1 MKKTSLYIILLLVFL
16 LSASSILLVACNDSD
31 KPQTP
36 TESLTPQQQVDIA
49 IASLS
54 AMRDACIAE
63 NTSAIT
69 SVSLMTAVSGSA
81 QSTGLEDLYAMLDKN
96 KSTFN
101 PTDETSR
108 SSIWAAFSIALLDA
122 LQEHGADCFDYDI
135 APSYVFTGG
144 DSSYAQS
151 LKEFFP
157 TKIRFLGTKNE
168 EGKNVI
174 YASILISMEDLGDTL
189 TFWYDL
195 KTYYTDDEHFG
206 YTLLRAPIVY
216 PEYDYRSGDLFSYYD
231 KAEPQRFLEIEAEKM
246 EGQCNGILQY
256 ADTFCNEL
264 NTFSQQDLQIMY
276 DFLDDIHASFPKSD
290 TRETLS
296 ASFSVNLDDVA
307 NMR

>member
-1 MKKTSLYIILLLVFL
+1 MKKSSLYFILLLVFL
-16 LSASSILLVACNDSD
+16 LSASSFLFVACDGNTE
-31 KPQTP
+31 PQIT
-36 TESLTPQQQVDIA
+36 TENLTPQQQVDIA
-49 IASLS
+49 IESLT
-54 AMRDACIAE
+54 AMRDACLKENSIA
-63 NTSAIT
+63 TT
-69 SVSLMTAVSGSA
+69 FKSLTAVSSSSN
-81 QSTGLEDLYAMLDKN
+81 STDLEDLYAMLDKN

-168 EGKNVI
+168 DGKNVI
-174 YASILISMEDLGDTL
+174 YASILISLEDVGDTL
-189 TFWYDL
+189 TYWYDL

-206 YTLLRAPIVY
+206 YSLLRAPIVY

-231 KAEPQRFLEIEAEKM
+231 KAEPQRFVEIEAEKM
-246 EGQCNGILQY
+246 QGQCQGTIQY
-256 ADTFCNEL
+256 ADTLCNEL
-264 NTFSQQDLQIMY
+264 SSFPQEDLQIMY
-276 DFLDDIHASFPKSD
+276 DFLDDLHASFPKSD

-296 ASFSVNLDDVA
+296 SSFSVNLDDVA